1 MRNLEKIITTMID
14 KQTPE
19 FAEKA
24 VRLYKKCHQENENVE
39 EFKEKLTN
47 LFLDYAALVM
57 AEILAYIH
65 DEYGINVSPLSEEEL
80 TAMFY
85 SKDGKTFVDRIDEY
99 VKEDDLITFTY
110 KFYRFIRTETV
121 VLANNLLFQKL
132 KNEFKYVRVNLCN
145 CCGGCDDVIGILA
158 SWTLCANVDITDLPP
173 WHPECHCTV
182 EFSNEKPKSSLPQEE
197 M

>member
-24 VRLYKKCHQENENVE
+24 VGLYKKCHQENDNTE
-39 EFKEKLTN
+39 EFKEE

-57 AEILAYIH
+57 AEILAYIR
-65 DEYGINVSPLSEEEL
+65 DEYGVNVSPLSEEEL
-80 TAMFY
+80 NEMFY

-99 VKEDDLITFTY
+99 IKENDLITFTY

-121 VLANNLLFQKL
+121 VLSNNILFQKL
-132 KNEFKYVRVNLCN
+132 KFKFKYVRVNLCN
-145 CCGGCDDVIGILA
+145 CCGGCGEVIGILG
-158 SWTLCANVDITDLPP
+158 SWTLCKNVDIIDLPP
-173 WHPECHCTV
+173 FHPECHCTV
-182 EFSNEKPKSSLPQEE
+182 EFSNEKSKSPLPQEE